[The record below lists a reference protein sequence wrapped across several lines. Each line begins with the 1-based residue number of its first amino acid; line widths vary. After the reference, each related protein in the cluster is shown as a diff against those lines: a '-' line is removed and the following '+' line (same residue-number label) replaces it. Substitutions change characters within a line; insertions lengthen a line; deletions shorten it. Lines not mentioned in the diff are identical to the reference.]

1 MIANLLQELRE
12 LELHKKEVESEIE
25 RLRLE
30 ITVELEALNLRK
42 IEADGISA
50 TLTTK
55 TTKKLREEEFATKY
69 PEYYKAGLVVTRK
82 FDKKQL
88 VLDVMETGLTSKEA
102 EKTIEDILDEV
113 SDITT
118 STNVL
123 IKIKD

>member
-1 MIANLLQELRE
+1 MITDLLQELRE

-30 ITVELEALNLRK
+30 ITVELEALSLRK
-42 IEADGISA
+42 IEANGISA

-69 PEYYKAGLVVTRK
+69 PEYYNDGLVVTKK
-82 FDKKQL
+82 FDRKELIQNFMTK
-88 VLDVMETGLTSKEA
+88 GLGSKEA
-102 EKTIEDILDEV
+102 ETIVDDVLDVYTDIDTKT
-113 SDITT
+113 S
-118 STNVL
+118 VL

>member
-1 MIANLLQELRE
+1 MITDLLQELSQ

-30 ITVELEALNLRK
+30 ITVELEALSLRK
-42 IEADGISA
+42 IEANGISA

-69 PEYYKAGLVVTRK
+69 PEYYNDGLVVTKK
-82 FDKKQL
+82 FDRKELIQNFMTK
-88 VLDVMETGLTSKEA
+88 GLGSKEA
-102 EKTIEDILDEV
+102 ETIVDDVLDVYTDIDTKT
-113 SDITT
+113 S
-118 STNVL
+118 VL

>member
-1 MIANLLQELRE
+1 MITDLLQELRQ

-30 ITVELEALNLRK
+30 ITVELEALSLRK
-42 IEADGISA
+42 IEANGISA

-69 PEYYKAGLVVTRK
+69 PEYYNDGLVVTKK
-82 FDKKQL
+82 FDRKELIQNFMTK
-88 VLDVMETGLTSKEA
+88 GLGSKEA
-102 EKTIEDILDEV
+102 ETIVDDVLDVYTDIDTKT
-113 SDITT
+113 S
-118 STNVL
+118 VL

>member
-1 MIANLLQELRE
+1 LITNLLQELRE
-12 LELHKKEVESEIE
+12 LELHKKSVEGEIE

-50 TLTTK
+50 TLTSK
-55 TTKKLREEEFATKY
+55 TTKKLREDEFAQKY
-69 PEYYKAGLVVTRK
+69 PYHYKSGLVVTEK

-88 VLDVMETGLTSKEA
+88 VLKVMEEGLTSKEA

-113 SDITT
+113 SDINTTT
-118 STNVL
+118 SVL
-123 IKIKD
+123 IKIKE